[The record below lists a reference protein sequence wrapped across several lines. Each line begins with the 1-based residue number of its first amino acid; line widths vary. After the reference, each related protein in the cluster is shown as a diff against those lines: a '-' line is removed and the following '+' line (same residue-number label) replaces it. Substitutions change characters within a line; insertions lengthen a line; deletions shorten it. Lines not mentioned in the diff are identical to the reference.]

1 MTTQQRHAEITRRAA
16 YLYGHS
22 PEYTAALIELC
33 DDLGC
38 TIAPSQPNTWCV
50 RRLDNRTHKCSHN
63 LLPEGLCLGE
73 VDHPLWLRWPDGQ
86 WALLSQTYGDWT
98 DKVQAKRPDLTCI
111 HLGLAPYG
119 LGTIATLII
128 GADGPPL
135 PEGMVESIA
144 EASEATDLEGVA

>member
-1 MTTQQRHAEITRRAA
+1 MKQLTTKQRHAEIARRAA
-16 YLYGHS
+16 YLYGRS

-38 TIAPSQPNTWCV
+38 MIAPSQPNTWCV
-50 RRLDNRTHKCSHN
+50 RRLNKRTHTCSHN
-63 LLPEGLCLGE
+63 INWKEGLGLSE

-98 DKVQAKRPDLTCI
+98 DKVHAKHADLTCLD
-111 HLGLAPYG
+111 LGLAPYG

-128 GADGPPL
+128 GADGPGPADD
-135 PEGMVESIA
+135 GW
-144 EASEATDLEGVA
+144 SELLDDGVVR